1 MSFGVFLLIAF
12 ILVTIFLIINPQLF
26 KKKSNKKS
34 KVENSNYT
42 MGQEGY
48 LGRSQS

>member
-26 KKKSNKKS
+26 KKNLIKSQKLKIPIIQGV
-34 KVENSNYT
+34 KGIV
-42 MGQEGY
+42 
-48 LGRSQS
+48 